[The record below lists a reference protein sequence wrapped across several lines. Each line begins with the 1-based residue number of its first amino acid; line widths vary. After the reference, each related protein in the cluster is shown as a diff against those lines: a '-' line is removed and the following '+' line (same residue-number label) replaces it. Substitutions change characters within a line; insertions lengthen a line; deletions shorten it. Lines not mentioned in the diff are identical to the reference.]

1 MNKADKEVQ
10 QTQLNDE
17 KKTMKLLELV
27 YKQARKD
34 CEKKIRELSTRTD
47 LENTQSVI
55 YQKKYQQVLI
65 DQIDAALYDL
75 QDGQFTTISDYLEE
89 SYKNGYVGTFYS
101 MKVDAGIPLVLPI
114 RQDQVVKAIKTNSKL
129 SKNLYDRLGEDVNY
143 LKRSIR
149 AELSRGITNGSTW
162 NQMATKIAV
171 GMNSPFN
178 RAHSNAVRIART
190 EGHRIQNEAT
200 LDGMYGAKKKG
211 ADVVKQW
218 DATLD
223 GRTRDEHRIIDG
235 QIRELDEPF
244 DVGGEKM
251 DAPGVGGSAR
261 NVCNC
266 RCCLLQRA
274 KWALDDD
281 ELDTLKERAEF
292 FGLDKAKDFEEFKEK
307 YLEAAEHEQSKTK
320 YKYQSTIINKD
331 VIKSPK
337 YRRRF
342 NNVSDDDRVNRAAWQ
357 SAKEMLE
364 HRSGTR
370 YEDIAFID
378 YSTGKTKIN
387 KGYHKENTAKPNKPM
402 MEMLENSSPNTII
415 AIHNHPGSSVP
426 SLADL
431 VVCANRG
438 YMFGLVA
445 CHDGKIYKYSV
456 DKDQFNHVN
465 ARFALDR
472 METQGYD
479 EDIEKMLK
487 QAGVHLEVL

>member
-1 MNKADKEVQ
+1 MPPL
-10 QTQLNDE
+10 TRG
-17 KKTMKLLELV
+17 LL
-27 YKQARKD
+27 
-34 CEKKIRELSTRTD
+34 
-47 LENTQSVI
+47 
-55 YQKKYQQVLI
+55 

-75 QDGQFTTISDYLEE
+75 QDGQFTTINDYLEE

-190 EGHRIQNEAT
+190 EGHRIQNEAA

-223 GRTRDEHRIIDG
+223 GRTRDEHRVVDG

-292 FGLDKAKDFEEFKEK
+292 FGLDKTKDFEEFKEK
-307 YLEAAEHEQSKTK
+307 YLNVTRVVSYEGIPKTWRMMREGEK
-320 YKYQSTIINKD
+320 TIDTNPQKSSINCVNCTIAYEMRERGYAVFAGGANKKLRNDPFSGWVNPSVQKVKTDDAYSEIVNSVKRWGNGSRGQIAVLYKERNGIYHTSVRRQGHSFNVKNIN
-331 VIKSPK
+331 
-337 YRRRF
+337 
-342 NNVSDDDRVNRAAWQ
+342 
-357 SAKEMLE
+357 
-364 HRSGTR
+364 G
-370 YEDIAFID
+370 DIQFID
-378 YSTGKTKIN
+378 SQRGCVYNEDEVEKIFRKCN
-387 KGYHKENTAKPNKPM
+387 PGDISYAQTNNLDINDRGSHACKKE
-402 MEMLENSSPNTII
+402 
-415 AIHNHPGSSVP
+415 
-426 SLADL
+426 
-431 VVCANRG
+431 
-438 YMFGLVA
+438 
-445 CHDGKIYKYSV
+445 
-456 DKDQFNHVN
+456 
-465 ARFALDR
+465 
-472 METQGYD
+472 
-479 EDIEKMLK
+479 
-487 QAGVHLEVL
+487 

>member
-1 MNKADKEVQ
+1 MPPL
-10 QTQLNDE
+10 TRG
-17 KKTMKLLELV
+17 LL
-27 YKQARKD
+27 
-34 CEKKIRELSTRTD
+34 
-47 LENTQSVI
+47 
-55 YQKKYQQVLI
+55 

-75 QDGQFTTISDYLEE
+75 QDGQFTTINDYLEE

-129 SKNLYDRLGEDVNY
+129 SKNLYDRLREDVNY

-190 EGHRIQNEAT
+190 EGHRIQNEAA

-223 GRTRDEHRIIDG
+223 GRTRDEHRVVDG

-251 DAPGVGGSAR
+251 GAPGVGGSAR

-292 FGLDKAKDFEEFKEK
+292 FGLDKTKDFEDYKNK
-307 YLEAAEHEQSKTK
+307 YLTANRTLNVPEINDKVIVKAQKEFREILKRSDGIKNHIFKMSMYSEFTSYERNDEASAPFQYS
-320 YKYQSTIINKD
+320 SGDD
-331 VIKSPK
+331 VIYYNPK
-337 YRRRF
+337 APCIELYDLNYVQAHELTHRMDMLEYESY
-342 NNVSDDDRVNRAAWQ
+342 NNPKFLDAVTACRKKVLENQQRIQSWFQDGGKYENDFAISDIISALSLNEIKVPVGHKNSYWDDDANVA
-357 SAKEMLE
+357 LE
-364 HRSGTR
+364 IFANISSIDVMGNASKIEFETTLQEL
-370 YEDIAFID
+370 YE
-378 YSTGKTKIN
+378 
-387 KGYHKENTAKPNKPM
+387 GYRE
-402 MEMLENSSPNTII
+402 IV
-415 AIHNHPGSSVP
+415 G
-426 SLADL
+426 
-431 VVCANRG
+431 
-438 YMFGLVA
+438 
-445 CHDGKIYKYSV
+445 
-456 DKDQFNHVN
+456 
-465 ARFALDR
+465 
-472 METQGYD
+472 
-479 EDIEKMLK
+479 
-487 QAGVHLEVL
+487 